1 MMTKDIFCSLP
12 AHQIKITGQKKPQ
25 NSFRKTLQ
33 YKKTIALRNSKCN
46 IKFKIPQYQ
55 IQQNSSEYTAKPT
68 KVSQYNWVLTT
79 TSSLRDYSSIKFV
92 LQISCIDV
100 GEASFKSKYAAG
112 NTRKDA
118 AEKSC

>member
-1 MMTKDIFCSLP
+1 MTISEKLLASHQCPLSSPNLPFLKPSLILIHNFNTQMMTKDIFCSLP

-68 KVSQYNWVLTT
+68 KVSQYN
-79 TSSLRDYSSIKFV
+79 
-92 LQISCIDV
+92 
-100 GEASFKSKYAAG
+100 
-112 NTRKDA
+112 
-118 AEKSC
+118 